1 MFKTNEEIIVIQAKA
16 TTPISTGVV
25 FWSHDKGTAKMLF
38 QLQKDYVN
46 QTLAE
51 GTIVPICLDFI
62 GGRHIYHAII
72 EDAVNGIVSIVL
84 EDNILGYVG
93 RVEGSIYIE
102 LPDSRSLDTA
112 GRFTFDIKRSP
123 IDLNTPELD
132 DYYWQGF
139 NEIMNQYHQTIAGI
153 ETESERLLN
162 ELQAR
167 ILTLEEKLDDVEVRA
182 RFKTAWSWSADGTD
196 RFTPVYPGEN
206 IIEGG
211 WELGGLV
218 WDSGDD
224 YTATDRIRSVNFIEV
239 EEGDELVFGLD
250 GKLVA
255 LNVVAY
261 DSNFES
267 VYSSTENSLNRVRYT
282 VPENVAYLRFV
293 KPQNTDPSSK
303 LKVEKGNTS
312 TIYTPAPSEDFANAY
327 PTYKGISIVDSDNPA
342 DYSWQP
348 EDNTIAKKA
357 TLDSH
362 TENISNPHKVT
373 KTQIGLGNVDNYSTA
388 TQAEA
393 EAGTATNKFMTPS
406 LVFKAIAKW
415 VQGKF
420 VSATGNETILGTK
433 NFQDGLQVGGNPAG
447 LVNDACW
454 CEDFAVNNL
463 TAGIVNPDIQRF
475 STSNAEAFSMSGKVI
490 TIKKSGVY
498 MMTLGVNY
506 TGLTNWLTFG
516 ISRLNGTSLVNRNL
530 LGSPASGS
538 NSLTYV
544 RSFEGNDQLTIEFNS
559 GTAGTTMQ
567 KINLAIVK
575 LA

>member
-16 TTPISTGVV
+16 TAPIPTEVV

-46 QTLAE
+46 QTLSE
-51 GTIVPICLDFI
+51 GTIVPICLDFV
-62 GGRHIYHAII
+62 GGRHIYHAVI

-84 EDNILGYVG
+84 EDNILGYQG
-93 RVEGSIYIE
+93 RVDGSIYIE

-167 ILTLEEKLDDVEVRA
+167 ILTLEEKLDNVELRA
-182 RFKTAWSWSADGTD
+182 RFKTAWSWSVEGTD
-196 RFTPVYPGEN
+196 RFTTVYPNEN
-206 IIEGG
+206 LVVGG
-211 WELGGLV
+211 WELGGLAWNTGKV
-218 WDSGDD
+218 
-224 YTATDRIRSVNFIEV
+224 TPLTDRIRTVNFIKV
-239 EEGDELVFGLD
+239 EEGDELVFSLNEEATD
-250 GKLVA
+250 
-255 LNVVAY
+255 LNVVEY
-261 DSNFES
+261 GSNYQYVGTEIES
-267 VYSSTENSLNRVRYT
+267 TRPRYSYQVR
-282 VPENVAYLRFV
+282 ENVVYLRFV
-293 KPQNTDPSSK
+293 KQRNTDPSSK
-303 LKVEKGNTS
+303 LKVEQGDTP
-312 TIYTPAPSEDFANAY
+312 TIYTTPPSNDPINAY

-342 DYSWQP
+342 DYSWQA

-373 KTQIGLGNVDNYSTA
+373 KTQVGLGNVDNYSTA

-393 EAGTATNKFMTPS
+393 EAGAATNKFMTPV

-420 VSATGNETILGTK
+420 VSTTGNETVLGTK

-463 TAGIVNPDIQRF
+463 AAGIVNPDIQRF
-475 STSNAEAFSMSGKVI
+475 STSNAEAFSMIGKTI
-490 TIKKSGVY
+490 TVKKAGVY
-498 MMTLGVNY
+498 LITLGVNY
-506 TGLTNWLTFG
+506 TGLSGWLTFG
-516 ISRLNGTSLVNRNL
+516 VSRADGTSLVKRSL
-530 LGSPASGS
+530 LESANSGS